1 MHAIIGTVTLPGPET
16 EVKCKYVYKNG
27 YRGFCSLRPISH

>member
-16 EVKCKYVYKNG
+16 EVKCKYVYKKTDIEA
-27 YRGFCSLRPISH
+27 L